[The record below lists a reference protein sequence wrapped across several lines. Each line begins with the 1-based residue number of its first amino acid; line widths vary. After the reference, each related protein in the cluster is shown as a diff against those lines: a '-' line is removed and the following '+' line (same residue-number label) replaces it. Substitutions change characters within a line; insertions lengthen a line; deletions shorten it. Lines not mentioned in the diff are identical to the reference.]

1 MFLFR
6 TNLRKGVYISPLCKV
21 GPMPLKLE
29 HLFSEQKCLLT
40 AEAFCVVL
48 DLEKEFHDLTIHP
61 PPLERNAVVHDQPM
75 QEIVDFRA
83 EIGRAHV

>member
-1 MFLFR
+1 
-6 TNLRKGVYISPLCKV
+6 
-21 GPMPLKLE
+21 MPLKLE

-48 DLEKEFHDLTIHP
+48 DFEKEFHDLTIHP

-83 EIGRAHV
+83 GHQIARFVLRVNSFIGISATPSAL